1 MHRSSVSVENAAAR
15 NRAKPGKVYRLP
27 VLLRIDPMLVSVSDN
42 LARPADRRIEALL
55 LGGFVFLTFAL
66 GISPR
71 SRVDWLLENV
81 LALALVLTLLL
92 THRRFRLSTLSL
104 GMIFAFLCIHEVGA
118 HYTYSR
124 VPYDQWSTLL
134 TGVSVNKVLGLERN
148 HYDRLV
154 HLSYGLLLVWPMRE
168 VLLRLTPLRG
178 AWLALLTLNVVLATS
193 ALYEL
198 IEWVGGA
205 YLGDDTG
212 QAFVGAQNDPWDSQK
227 DMALALLGAGLS
239 LLVLTRWRRTPR

>member
-1 MHRSSVSVENAAAR
+1 
-15 NRAKPGKVYRLP
+15 
-27 VLLRIDPMLVSVSDN
+27 MLVRVSPTV
-42 LARPADRRIEALL
+42 ARPADPRIEAAL
-55 LGGFVFLTFAL
+55 LGGFVLLAFAL
-66 GISPR
+66 GIAPR
-71 SRVDWLLENV
+71 SRIDWLLENV
-81 LALALVLTLLL
+81 LALALVLALLL
-92 THRRFRLSTLSL
+92 AHRRFRLSTLSL
-104 GMIFAFLCIHEVGA
+104 GMIFAFLCVHEVGA

-134 TGVSVNKVLGLERN
+134 TGVSVNQIFGLERN

-178 AWLALLTLNVVLATS
+178 AWLALMTLNVVLATS
-193 ALYEL
+193 AGYEL
-198 IEWVGGA
+198 IEWIGGA

-227 DMALALLGAGLS
+227 DMALALFGAGLS

>member
-1 MHRSSVSVENAAAR
+1 
-15 NRAKPGKVYRLP
+15 
-27 VLLRIDPMLVSVSDN
+27 MLVRASHDI
-42 LARPADRRIEALL
+42 ARPADPRIEGALL
-55 LGGFVFLTFAL
+55 SGFVLLTFVL
-66 GISPR
+66 GIDPR

-81 LALALVLTLLL
+81 LALALVVTLLL
-92 THRRFRLSTLSL
+92 AHRRFRLSTLSL
-104 GMIFAFLCIHEVGA
+104 GMIFAFLCVHEVGA

-168 VLLRLTPLRG
+168 VLQRLTPLRG
-178 AWLALLTLNVVLATS
+178 AWLALSTLNVVLATS

-227 DMALALLGAGLS
+227 DMALALFGAGLS
-239 LLVLTRWRRTPR
+239 LLVFTRWRRAPR

>member
-1 MHRSSVSVENAAAR
+1 
-15 NRAKPGKVYRLP
+15 
-27 VLLRIDPMLVSVSDN
+27 MLVRVSPTV
-42 LARPADRRIEALL
+42 ARPADPRIEAAL
-55 LGGFVFLTFAL
+55 LGGFVLLAFAL
-66 GISPR
+66 GIAPR

-81 LALALVLTLLL
+81 LALALVLALLL
-92 THRRFRLSTLSL
+92 AHRRFRLSTLSL
-104 GMIFAFLCIHEVGA
+104 GMIFAFLCVHEVGA

-134 TGVSVNKVLGLERN
+134 TGVSVNQVFGLERN

-178 AWLALLTLNVVLATS
+178 AWLALMTLNVVLATS
-193 ALYEL
+193 AVYEL
-198 IEWVGGA
+198 IEWIGGA

-227 DMALALLGAGLS
+227 DMALALFGAGLS

>member
-1 MHRSSVSVENAAAR
+1 
-15 NRAKPGKVYRLP
+15 
-27 VLLRIDPMLVSVSDN
+27 MLVRVSDN
-42 LARPADRRIEALL
+42 VARPADTRIEAALF
-55 LGGFVFLTFAL
+55 GGFVLLAIAL

-81 LALALVLTLLL
+81 LAVALVLALVLAY
-92 THRRFRLSTLSL
+92 RRFRLSSLSL
-104 GMIFAFLCIHEVGA
+104 VMIFAFLCIHEVGS

-154 HLSYGLLLVWPMRE
+154 HLSYGLLMVWPMRE

-178 AWLALLTLNVVLATS
+178 AWLVLMTLNVVLATS

-227 DMALALLGAGLS
+227 DMALALVGAGLS
-239 LLVLTRWRRTPR
+239 LLILAGSRRGAPH

>member
-1 MHRSSVSVENAAAR
+1 
-15 NRAKPGKVYRLP
+15 
-27 VLLRIDPMLVSVSDN
+27 MLVRVSPTV
-42 LARPADRRIEALL
+42 ARPADPRIEAAL
-55 LGGFVFLTFAL
+55 LGGFVLLAFAL
-66 GISPR
+66 GIAPR

-81 LALALVLTLLL
+81 LALALVLALLL
-92 THRRFRLSTLSL
+92 AHRRFRLSTLSL
-104 GMIFAFLCIHEVGA
+104 GMIFAFLCVHEVGA

-124 VPYDQWSTLL
+124 VPYDQWSMLL
-134 TGVSVNKVLGLERN
+134 TGVSVNQVFGLERN

-178 AWLALLTLNVVLATS
+178 AWLALMTLNVVLATS
-193 ALYEL
+193 AVYEL
-198 IEWVGGA
+198 IEWIGGA

-227 DMALALLGAGLS
+227 DMALALFGAGLS

>member
-1 MHRSSVSVENAAAR
+1 
-15 NRAKPGKVYRLP
+15 
-27 VLLRIDPMLVSVSDN
+27 MLVRVSDN
-42 LARPADRRIEALL
+42 IAQPAVTRIEALL
-55 LGGFVFLTFAL
+55 LAGFVCLAIAL
-66 GISPR
+66 GLFPR

-81 LALALVLTLLL
+81 LALALVLALLL
-92 THRRFRLSTLSL
+92 AHRRFRLSTLSL
-104 GMIFAFLCIHEVGA
+104 GMLFAFLCIHEVGA

-124 VPYDQWSTLL
+124 VPYDQWGTLL

-154 HLSYGLLLVWPMRE
+154 HLSYGLLLVWPIRE

-227 DMALALLGAGLS
+227 DMALALFGAGLS
-239 LLVLTRWRRTPR
+239 LLVLTRWRRAPR

>member
-1 MHRSSVSVENAAAR
+1 
-15 NRAKPGKVYRLP
+15 
-27 VLLRIDPMLVSVSDN
+27 MLVRVSPTV
-42 LARPADRRIEALL
+42 ARPADPRIEAAL
-55 LGGFVFLTFAL
+55 LGGFVLLAFAL
-66 GISPR
+66 GIAPR

-92 THRRFRLSTLSL
+92 AHRRFRLSTLSL
-104 GMIFAFLCIHEVGA
+104 GMIFAFLYVHEVGA

-134 TGVSVNKVLGLERN
+134 TGVSVNQVFGLERN

-178 AWLALLTLNVVLATS
+178 AWLALMTLNVVLATS
-193 ALYEL
+193 AVYEL
-198 IEWVGGA
+198 IEWIGGA

-227 DMALALLGAGLS
+227 DMALALFGAGLS

>member
-1 MHRSSVSVENAAAR
+1 
-15 NRAKPGKVYRLP
+15 
-27 VLLRIDPMLVSVSDN
+27 MLVRVSPTV
-42 LARPADRRIEALL
+42 ARPADPRIEAAL
-55 LGGFVFLTFAL
+55 LGGFVLLAFAL
-66 GISPR
+66 GIAPR

-81 LALALVLTLLL
+81 LALALVLALLL
-92 THRRFRLSTLSL
+92 AHRRFRLSTLSL
-104 GMIFAFLCIHEVGA
+104 GMIFAFLCVHEVGA

-134 TGVSVNKVLGLERN
+134 TGVSVNQVFGLERN

-168 VLLRLTPLRG
+168 LLLRLTPLRG
-178 AWLALLTLNVVLATS
+178 AWLALMTLNVVLATS
-193 ALYEL
+193 AVYEL
-198 IEWVGGA
+198 IEWIGGA

-227 DMALALLGAGLS
+227 DMALALFGAGLS